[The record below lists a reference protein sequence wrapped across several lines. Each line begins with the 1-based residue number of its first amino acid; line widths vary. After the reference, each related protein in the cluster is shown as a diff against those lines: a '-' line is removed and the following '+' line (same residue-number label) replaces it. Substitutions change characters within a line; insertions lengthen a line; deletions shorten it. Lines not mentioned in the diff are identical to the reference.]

1 MTGNKRR
8 LQVDKNMD
16 SQDKLICSNK
26 ELSTLWWALFQEPE
40 REHSIQEGN
49 SDFSWEGG
57 NMRETQITAA
67 VSAAIAATSWGYF
80 STAGNL
86 LGPPQ
91 EVRLPADPL
100 LSVGGHLP

>member
-1 MTGNKRR
+1 
-8 LQVDKNMD
+8 
-16 SQDKLICSNK
+16 
-26 ELSTLWWALFQEPE
+26 
-40 REHSIQEGN
+40 
-49 SDFSWEGG
+49 
-57 NMRETQITAA
+57 MRETQITAA

-91 EVRLPADPL
+91 EVRLPAHPL